1 MDELKPLAIESI
13 KASTAMYFS
22 CDVAKF
28 LNREN
33 GTLNIENSWGNGAN
47 NRHLIATDK
56 WMDEYLFRVV
66 INKKYVPKK
75 YLDMLKQKPIM
86 LPAWD
91 PLFVDE
97 Q

>member
-1 MDELKPLAIESI
+1 M
-13 KASTAMYFS
+13 S
-22 CDVAKF
+22 CDVA
-28 LNREN
+28 
-33 GTLNIENSWGNGAN
+33 I
-47 NRHLIATDK
+47 
-56 WMDEYLFRVV
+56 